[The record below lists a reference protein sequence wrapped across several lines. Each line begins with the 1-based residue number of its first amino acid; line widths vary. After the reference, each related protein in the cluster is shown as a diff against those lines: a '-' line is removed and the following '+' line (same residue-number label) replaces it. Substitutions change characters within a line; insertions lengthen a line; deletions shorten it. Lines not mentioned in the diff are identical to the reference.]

1 MLSSQGHGNLRVSLF
16 PTFPNHRLPATL
28 IHPAPE
34 VVLLEG
40 LKLLRPEKA
49 WRPIITVEV
58 DRHHTHETVLGVDG
72 QNVNQKE
79 SFKL

>member
-16 PTFPNHRLPATL
+16 PAFSHHRLPATL

-58 DRHHTHETVLGVDG
+58 DRHHAHETVLGVDG